1 MKFVVDDEGI
11 VEAQLPFLYL
21 MEEFDHYGDF
31 HGAGGV
37 EGIVGVEE
45 IFVGVIEHA
54 EGDGDFCAGFGDA
67 LFDLLGGGGE
77 LGILRACGNAEEKC
91 GRCERC
97 NNSSTHCSSET
108 VVQPKAVRY

>member
-1 MKFVVDDEGI
+1 M
-11 VEAQLPFLYL
+11 QLLFLYL
-21 MEEFDHYGDF
+21 MEKFDHYGDF

-37 EGIVGVEE
+37 EGIVGAEEVFGFGVE
-45 IFVGVIEHA
+45 GA
-54 EGDGDFCAGFGDA
+54 EGDGNFGVGFGDA
-67 LFDLLGGGGE
+67 LFDLLGGCGQ

-108 VVQPKAVRY
+108 VVQPKAGRY